1 MALAAKKIADTE
13 FKVPSLAD
21 ASPHYA
27 ELVERKANLLASK
40 LEAETQL
47 SRDQVAF
54 RARPSQMSEKVAVL
68 VGDVAPGESTY
79 PTAIRM
85 REQATNI
92 AALTQAITVIDT
104 RINSE
109 RGKASLIVCDQVRD
123 EHRRLVREVC
133 FRLMDLRE
141 AMMAY
146 QLFADT
152 LNDQDIAWSSLSP
165 SQSRTAAYLREKLKE
180 GFLDPKEIPARFR

>member
-1 MALAAKKIADTE
+1 MALAAKKIADPE

-27 ELVERKANLLASK
+27 ELIERKANLLASK

-92 AALTQAITVIDT
+92 AALAQAITVIDT

-109 RGKASLIVCDQVRD
+109 RGNSKNAAAAIASFISGACCLKPSTEEATEYLKA
-123 EHRRLVREVC
+123 
-133 FRLMDLRE
+133 
-141 AMMAY
+141 
-146 QLFADT
+146 
-152 LNDQDIAWSSLSP
+152 
-165 SQSRTAAYLREKLKE
+165 
-180 GFLDPKEIPARFR
+180 